1 MNGRK
6 PLFSGLLAAAVI
18 LSATALAQP
27 GDNSRS
33 PGERPISG
41 KLAQL
46 TDARN
51 AIAQKMIDM
60 LEGAA
65 FDNKPIDRLKA
76 EHLIDEAE
84 ALVASIR

>member
-1 MNGRK
+1 VNGRK
-6 PLFSGLLAAAVI
+6 PFFSGLLAAAVI
-18 LSATALAQP
+18 LSATAIAQP
-27 GDNSRS
+27 RDNRL
-33 PGERPISG
+33 EA

>member
-1 MNGRK
+1 MT
-6 PLFSGLLAAAVI
+6 F
-18 LSATALAQP
+18 
-27 GDNSRS
+27 
-33 PGERPISG
+33 PISTAALNG
-41 KLAQL
+41 DDVTYARLEATLAQL

-51 AIAQKMIDM
+51 AIAHKMIDM

-65 FDNKPIDRLKA
+65 FDNKPIDRQKA

>member
-1 MNGRK
+1 
-6 PLFSGLLAAAVI
+6 
-18 LSATALAQP
+18 
-27 GDNSRS
+27 
-33 PGERPISG
+33 
-41 KLAQL
+41 
-46 TDARN
+46 
-51 AIAQKMIDM
+51 M